1 MTTNEQSLARPQY
14 SVLNSACN
22 NDCKKKSDIA
32 GPKHLLEIKHTSSS
46 ADFQD
51 AGNQMNTLHEIRIK
65 NANRLII
72 DYLNVNSLRSKFEM
86 LEELI
91 KDKIGIFL
99 ISETKLDS
107 SFPSGKFVIKGYITP
122 FRLDRNQNR
131 GGLLLY
137 VREDIP
143 CKILKEY
150 TPEKPT

>member
-1 MTTNEQSLARPQY
+1 MDT
-14 SVLNSACN
+14 
-22 NDCKKKSDIA
+22 A
-32 GPKHLLEIKHTSSS
+32 GPKHLLEIKHASSS

-51 AGNQMNTLHEIRIK
+51 KGNQINSFHEIRIK

-72 DYLNVNSLRSKFEM
+72 GNLNVNSLRNKFQM

-91 KDKIGIFL
+91 KDKIDIFL

-107 SFPSGKFVIKGYITP
+107 SFPSGQLVIKDYSTP
-122 FRLDRNQNR
+122 FRLDRDQNG

-143 CKILKEY
+143 CKILKE
-150 TPEKPT
+150 TLLNSL